1 MKTTKYVFGLS
12 LVGLLLAGCSINFNE
27 LGLKFRKAAKQT
39 KDMIIVSDEK
49 KQSLKETTKNMYI
62 AEFELESQKPYEVSP
77 TQVVDISAATTDQYL
92 EIFTSGSAA
101 YEMNNGHSNITQK
114 GYYSPADN
122 LVKYQKDEDIFI
134 IQEAD
139 GNYTVNKNGESYD
152 ISDESNKNDIDKKYK
167 LWKTQ
172 FDYCFSYELNSLA
185 NFKARLSGSTADENS
200 TMDLLSKIELKEYRD
215 SGNYAAVY
223 KGEAHKNDGSSDV
236 MIDYIEL
243 RYSDY
248 RLQYSL
254 IHTVT
259 VNYSSLIETHKLTYN
274 KLLYNVKLA
283 DCFPA

>member
-1 MKTTKYVFGLS
+1 MKCFNCGNENQENVNF
-12 LVGLLLAGCSINFNE
+12 CSNCGSKLQNM
-27 LGLKFRKAAKQT
+27 Q
-39 KDMIIVSDEK
+39 
-49 KQSLKETTKNMYI
+49 QYQET
-62 AEFELESQKPYEVSP
+62 
-77 TQVVDISAATTDQYL
+77 
-92 EIFTSGSAA
+92 
-101 YEMNNGHSNITQK
+101 NNQ
-114 GYYSPADN
+114 
-122 LVKYQKDEDIFI
+122 
-134 IQEAD
+134 
-139 GNYTVNKNGESYD
+139 
-152 ISDESNKNDIDKKYK
+152 SDESNKNDIDKKYK

-200 TMDLLSKIELKEYRD
+200 TMDFLSKIELKEYRD

-259 VNYSSLIETHKLTYN
+259 VNYNSLIETHKLTYN